1 MGERYIRRGTLPP
14 QRFAYDCPVILAAG
28 ALLEDTRQ
36 PRLVGQLKWGAPRGV
51 VTSLKVTLHCEG
63 TRPEEVPFT
72 YQDLRVL
79 PGRPFGQYNAIL
91 LPSGTTGFRVTVE
104 EVTFLDGTV
113 WNRET
118 ARTQAEQ
125 GPKKT
130 PDFAAKP
137 EKAAEAAPSVPAQ
150 RSEKPAEAEKKSPAP
165 KPAPK
170 GKRVGLIA
178 VSGLAVVLVL
188 LFVIFGRGD
197 KPGNPAAPG
206 ENRPSVSTNDPG
218 TAAGDDSKPA
228 SGDPSGKQT
237 PGEGPSEGKPSSG
250 PEVSS
255 PPVIGPVQAVSSEN
269 LGETGDIAA
278 VYIHRDASGYFSLT
292 PDNFV
297 DYIPGCVTTC
307 AWEVSDLGN
316 DVLTYLKG
324 SFSFAW
330 YVGEEGPN
338 TGMVGD
344 ETQYP
349 EKDGGLPERVCVLA
363 FGGEKGDDLIGY
375 FIGLPEEYDEDIIRI
390 DMTLCKYS
398 LLPLYE
404 QERYAFLEGLDQL
417 DALPMVDADLVEDFG
432 AQYCIPGYYTGDTD
446 DWADDDCQ
454 RYHIWRVLNS
464 PELSGLIRSVDR
476 VHRQNNRNRYM
487 FFLLLNK
494 DYEPIGY
501 TYSH

>member
-14 QRFAYDCPVILAAG
+14 QRFAYNCPVILAAG
-28 ALLEDTRQ
+28 ALLEDTQQ

-63 TRPEEVPFT
+63 ARPEEVAFT

-104 EVTFLDGTV
+104 EVTFLDGTG

-118 ARTQAEQ
+118 ARAQAEQ
-125 GPKKT
+125 APKKT
-130 PDFAAKP
+130 PDITAKP
-137 EKAAEAAPSVPAQ
+137 EKVVEAAPAVPTQ
-150 RSEKPAEAEKKSPAP
+150 ESSTS

-170 GKRVGLIA
+170 GKRTGLIA

-188 LFVIFGRGD
+188 LFALFGRGD
-197 KPGNPAAPG
+197 KPENPAAPG
-206 ENRPSVSTNDPG
+206 SNLPSAATKGPG
-218 TAAGDDSKPA
+218 TATADDSKPT
-228 SGDPSGKQT
+228 SGGSSGGQT

-250 PEVSS
+250 TEAGS
-255 PPVIGPVQAVSSEN
+255 PPVIGPVQTVSSED

-292 PDNFV
+292 PSSFV

-363 FGGEKGDDLIGY
+363 FGGEKGDELIGY
-375 FIGLPEEYDEDIIRI
+375 FIGLPEEYDEDTIRI

-404 QERYAFLEGLDQL
+404 QERHAFLEGLDQL
-417 DALPMVDADLVEDFG
+417 DSLPMVDADLVEDFG
-432 AQYCIPGYYTGDTD
+432 AQYCIPGYYTGNSE

-464 PELSGLIRSVDR
+464 LELSGLIRPVDR

-494 DYEPIGY
+494 NYEPIGY